1 MIITKQYYVILNTD
15 NTLIDY
21 GDSTGLTICPGRGT
35 IVKEFDTEEEMNDY
49 LNENSLLIE
58 DNNEDNQG

>member
-21 GDSTGLTICPGRGT
+21 GDSTGLTICPGKGA
-35 IVKEFDTEEEMNDY
+35 IVYEFDTEEEMDEY
-49 LNENSLLIE
+49 LNVNSLLIE